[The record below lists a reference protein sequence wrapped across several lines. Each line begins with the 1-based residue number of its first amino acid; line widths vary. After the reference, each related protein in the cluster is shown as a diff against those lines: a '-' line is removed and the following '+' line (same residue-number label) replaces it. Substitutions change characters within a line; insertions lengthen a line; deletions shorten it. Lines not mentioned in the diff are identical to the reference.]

1 MRIRRN
7 IAISDSGFIFNP
19 DTGESFSTN
28 EMAVKMFQ
36 LLKEDKTF
44 EEIMAE
50 ILDEYHVD
58 KQTFEKDYQD
68 FIGMLKQYNLS
79 EDEES

>member
-28 EMAVKMFQ
+28 EMAIKLFQ
-36 LLKEDKTF
+36 MLKEGKTH
-44 EEIMAE
+44 EEITAE
-50 ILDEYHVD
+50 ILEHHHVD

-68 FIGMLKQYNLS
+68 FIGMLAQYNLS